1 MRKITGRDVK
11 FVGLSL
17 IGLAIIIFPLFSIV
31 LHYKNKSNQKKF
43 TLIQDDR
50 VYHSDK
56 PVPTPGGC
64 VAITDASQTII
75 LCGCYTVI
83 VNDQE

>member
-1 MRKITGRDVK
+1 MKKKIGYI
-11 FVGLSL
+11 L
-17 IGLAIIIFPLFSIV
+17 IGLVFVIQALVIAHIITPAEPEIT
-31 LHYKNKSNQKKF
+31 KKF